1 MATSSTR
8 SHVDLRTHGLVKTS
22 AGYHLAVWA
31 PRVPGLGVRVL
42 GEDRPLSPVEDGWW
56 TVDLPPLAP
65 GTPYALVL
73 PGGRVRPEPA
83 ALALAGDVHGASA
96 VFDADGFRWSD
107 GGWPGVPPEALTFYE
122 LHVGTFTAEGTLDA
136 AAARLPELVDLGVS
150 CVELMPLQPFAGTRN
165 WGYDGVLL
173 HAVHPAYGGPGA
185 LQRFVDRAHA
195 LGLAVC
201 LDVVFNHL
209 GPEGNYLPEL
219 GPYTS
224 PRHPSPWGDGMNY
237 DGPDAAPVRAYVLQ
251 AARSWVTRFHVDA
264 LRLDAVHAIVDDGP
278 EHLVS
283 ALVRTVREASAGRAA
298 VIAESDLE
306 DRKVVDPPP
315 SGWGCTA
322 AWSDDFHHAIHALL
336 TGERVGHLADF
347 GAPERLTRVLTEG
360 FAYQGEHSVFRRR
373 PHGTDTRGLLP
384 RQFVFSLQNHDQIG
398 NRPLGERL
406 ASLVPRPAL
415 EPLATLLVLGP
426 GLPLLFMGEEWGS
439 QTPFL
444 YFTSHTDPGL
454 ARAVSE
460 GRRREHTARS
470 EGEVPDPQAPETFQA
485 SRPAPGGDEAL
496 RGHYRRLLAL
506 RRRHQRLLASC
517 WPVVHC
523 EGRAFRL
530 DRPGFR
536 VEVNLGAEPALGL
549 PSWGWTVAVGC

>member
-1 MATSSTR
+1 MATSSIR
-8 SHVDLRTHGLVKTS
+8 SHVDLRTHGLVRTS
-22 AGYHLAVWA
+22 TGYHLAVWA
-31 PRVPGLGVRVL
+31 PRVPALGVRVL

-73 PGGRVRPEPA
+73 PGGRVRAEPA
-83 ALALAGDVHGASA
+83 ALALAGDLHGPSA
-96 VFDADGFRWSD
+96 VFDADDFCWSD
-107 GGWPGVPPEALTFYE
+107 GAWPGVAPEALTFYE
-122 LHVGTFTAEGTLDA
+122 LHVGTFTGEGTLDA

-173 HAVHPAYGGPGA
+173 HAVHRAYGGPGA

-278 EHLVS
+278 EHLVA

-306 DRKVVDPPP
+306 DRKVVDSPP

-347 GAPERLTRVLTEG
+347 GAPEQLTRVLTEG

-384 RQFVFSLQNHDQIG
+384 RHFVFSLQNHDQIG

-444 YFTSHTDPGL
+444 YFTSHTDAGL

-460 GRRREHTARS
+460 GRRREHIAQS
-470 EGEVPDPQAPETFQA
+470 KGEVPDPQAPETFQA
-485 SRPAPGGDEAL
+485 SRLPPGGDEAL
-496 RGHYRRLLAL
+496 RSHYRRLLAL

-517 WPVVHC
+517 WPAVHR

-536 VEVNLGAEPALGL
+536 VAVNLGSEPALGL

>member
-1 MATSSTR
+1 
-8 SHVDLRTHGLVKTS
+8 LRTHGLVRTS
-22 AGYHLAVWA
+22 TGYHLAVWG
-31 PRVPGLGVRVL
+31 PRVSALAVRVL
-42 GEDRPLSPVEDGWW
+42 GEDRPLSPAEDGWW
-56 TVDLPPLAP
+56 TVDLPSLTP

-73 PGGRVRPEPA
+73 PGGRVRADPA
-83 ALALAGDVHGASA
+83 ALALADDVHGASA
-96 VFDADGFRWSD
+96 VFDPGAFRWTD
-107 GGWPGVPPEALTFYE
+107 GEWPGVSPEALTFYE
-122 LHVGTFTAEGTLDA
+122 LHVGTFTDEGTLDA
-136 AAARLPELVDLGVS
+136 AAARLSELVELGVS
-150 CVELMPLQPFAGTRN
+150 CVELMPIQPFAGTRN

-195 LGLAVC
+195 LGLGVC

-224 PRHPSPWGDGMNY
+224 PRHPSRWGDGMNY

-251 AARSWVTRFHVDA
+251 AARSWVTRFHADA
-264 LRLDAVHAIVDDGP
+264 LRLDAVHAIVDEGR

-283 ALVRTVREASAGRAA
+283 ALVRTVREASGGRAA

-322 AWSDDFHHAIHALL
+322 AWADDFHHAIHSLL

-347 GAPERLTRVLTEG
+347 GAPEQLTRVLAEG
-360 FAYQGEHSVFRRR
+360 FAYQGEDSVFRRR

-384 RQFVFSLQNHDQIG
+384 RQFVFSLQNHDQVG
-398 NRPLGERL
+398 NRPHGERL
-406 ASLVPRPAL
+406 ASLVPRAAL

-426 GLPLLFMGEEWGS
+426 GLPLLFMGEEWGI

-444 YFTSHTDPGL
+444 YFTSHGDPDL
-454 ARAVSE
+454 ARAVTE
-460 GRRREHTARS
+460 GRRREHIARAA
-470 EGEVPDPQAPETFQA
+470 GEVPDPQAPGTFHA
-485 SRPAPGGDEAL
+485 SRPARDGDAVL
-496 RGHYRRLLAL
+496 RAHYRRLLAL
-506 RRRHQRLLASC
+506 RRQHQRLLGSC
-517 WPVVHC
+517 WPVVHR
-523 EGRAFRL
+523 EGLAFRL
-530 DRPGFR
+530 ERPGFQ
-536 VEVNLGAEPALGL
+536 VVANLGAEPALGL
-549 PSWGWTVAVGC
+549 PGWGWAVAVGC